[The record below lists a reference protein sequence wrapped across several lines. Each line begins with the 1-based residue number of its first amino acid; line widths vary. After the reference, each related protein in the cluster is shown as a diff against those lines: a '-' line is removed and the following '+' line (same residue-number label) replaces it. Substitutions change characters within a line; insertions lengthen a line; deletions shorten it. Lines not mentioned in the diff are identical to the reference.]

1 LSSRIQRSHAS
12 AAVGQAATHS
22 WSLQARQ
29 TLITGACG
37 HSTSTRMRD
46 RFVVFSPKCRQQQI
60 CMQIWHSVHRERLIL
75 IIIFTVSYVKVNG
88 LLPMLPVVSGLRL
101 YHEAEY
107 PRQKQNQLGNILPPS
122 RSEW

>member
-1 LSSRIQRSHAS
+1 LSSRIQWSHAS

-37 HSTSTRMRD
+37 QSTSTRMRD

-60 CMQIWHSVHRERLIL
+60 SMQIWHSVHLERLIL
-75 IIIFTVSYVKVNG
+75 IIIFTVSYV
-88 LLPMLPVVSGLRL
+88 
-101 YHEAEY
+101 E
-107 PRQKQNQLGNILPPS
+107 
-122 RSEW
+122 